1 MALVRQNVNFAK
13 RQKTS
18 IIMIVI
24 LGEFIIGTQDHLNL
38 ELAESQ
44 KFNYYDSIMNKEK
57 DIKTQKAISK
67 LMGFDIDALRSK
79 WVTCRNCPGLD
90 KCLAKEMPNIK
101 NPSKVLYDQQIN
113 QR

>member
-13 RQKTS
+13 RQKIS

-44 KFNYYDSIMNKEK
+44 KFNYYNYSIE
-57 DIKTQKAISK
+57 
-67 LMGFDIDALRSK
+67 AL
-79 WVTCRNCPGLD
+79 
-90 KCLAKEMPNIK
+90 
-101 NPSKVLYDQQIN
+101 
-113 QR
+113 